1 MKADL
6 HLHSTASDGK
16 LSPEELVQYAA
27 EQGLTLMALTDH
39 DSVDGVPAALAAALK
54 YPPLEVIP
62 GVEIGTDVPHG
73 EVHIVGYFVDYK
85 SELLLSRLEKLRTG
99 RLDRA
104 RRMIAKLRDLG
115 IHIEW
120 ARVQELAGEGSV
132 GRPHIAQAMQEKGY
146 ISNFK
151 EAFDKYIGRNGPA
164 YAEREKLTPVEAVE
178 FIVKVGGL
186 AVLAHPA
193 DIESKEKLL
202 PELMKAGLVGMEVYY
217 GNYTAEVMHTLLALA
232 RKHGLIPCGGSDYH
246 GLDELNETPVGFWDI
261 PDESVKRLLALAGKG
276 Q

>member
-16 LSPEELVQYAA
+16 LSPEELVRYAA
-27 EQGLTLMALTDH
+27 EEGLALMALTDH
-39 DSVDGVPAALAAALK
+39 DSVDGVPAALAAAK
-54 YPPLEVIP
+54 KFPPLEVIP

-85 SELLLSRLEKLRTG
+85 SEQLLSRLVKLRNG

-104 RRMIAKLRDLG
+104 QRMIAKLRDLG

-120 ARVQELAGEGSV
+120 ARVQELAGVGSV
-132 GRPHIAQAMQEKGY
+132 GRPHIAQAMHEKGY
-146 ISNFK
+146 ISNLK
-151 EAFDKYIGRNGPA
+151 EAFDKYIGRDGPA
-164 YAEREKLTPVEAVE
+164 YAEREKLTPVGAVE
-178 FIVKVGGL
+178 LIVNAKGL

-202 PELMKAGLVGMEVYY
+202 PDLMKAGLVGMEVYY
-217 GNYTAEVMHTLLALA
+217 GNYSTEVVHNLLALA
-232 RKHGLIPCGGSDYH
+232 RKHDLIPCGGSDYH
-246 GLDELNETPVGFWDI
+246 GLDALNEAPIGGTDI
-261 PDESVKRLLALAGKG
+261 PDESVERLFALARSRP
-276 Q
+276 